1 MRTGPV
7 DSLELSRL
15 NAGFIVCVCGRIVY
29 LCNFSLATIASLF
42 VPTLPAALQRRP
54 KLLLLTFTVSVLAA
68 VAALQILSLW
78 WRRDMIL
85 SSAESRAANLSFVL
99 SEYVRGSFTLAD
111 TSLRQ
116 LAIHA
121 RRVGGAAA
129 PADAWDA
136 MLSSAKAAVPG
147 SGSLS
152 VTDAKGIIRRST
164 APIVGQSRSDYYLFK
179 QLAALDRDE
188 LVVDRPFVSPL
199 PPHRLLIPI
208 GRRLVDQK
216 ERFAGIVVAVV
227 MPEAFREFFRTVDVG
242 EEGII
247 SVFHPDGVVL
257 LREPSEP
264 DGTGTSATANPVL
277 QAAQRS
283 GKDGI
288 TTGPV
293 QAGGAT
299 YVSAYRM
306 TAGTPPLIVA
316 VSLNQGEILADWQ
329 RQVQTS
335 LAAFTALTLT
345 LALMLRVLFRQMRAR
360 SKAEKDLT
368 EVQRLEAE
376 RLRQSN
382 ERLEEALEREQ
393 RARLETEAAS
403 YLKDEFLMT
412 VSHELRTPLTA
423 IYGWVRMLAAEGL
436 RGDQR
441 RRAIAAVERN
451 ARAQTRLI
459 DDLLDVSRA
468 ISGKL
473 RLEARPVN
481 VADVVLAAVETLGAA
496 LEAKSIRLESNIDA
510 HIGPV
515 VVDPDRVQQIV
526 WNLLSN
532 AIKFTPDHGTVRLSL
547 RRTESSIEICVED
560 TGVGIDPDFL
570 PYVFERFR
578 QAEAGTRRRYGGLGL
593 GLAIV
598 RHLVELHGGTVA
610 AQSGGDGAGARF
622 RVLLPMRVARPDSE
636 PATVSAPSAPLEA
649 LEARLDGLRVLVVDD
664 EADARELFASI
675 VERAG
680 ASVLTAPSAQDALR
694 ILADGSIQVLLS
706 DIEMPGEDGYE
717 LIAQVLANPQIPRP
731 IAIAVTAYARSVDRR
746 RALDA
751 GFDRH
756 LAKPIEPAELV
767 AVIASL
773 AAQQLARRT

>member
-1 MRTGPV
+1 
-7 DSLELSRL
+7 
-15 NAGFIVCVCGRIVY
+15 
-29 LCNFSLATIASLF
+29 
-42 VPTLPAALQRRP
+42 
-54 KLLLLTFTVSVLAA
+54 VLAA
-68 VAALQILSLW
+68 VAALQFASLW
-78 WRRDMIL
+78 WHRDTIL
-85 SSAESRAANLSFVL
+85 STAESRAANLSFVL
-99 SEYVRGSFTLAD
+99 SEYVRGSFALAD

-121 RRVGGAAA
+121 KRVGGPAA

-164 APIVGQSRSDYYLFK
+164 AAIVGQSRADNYLFK
-179 QLAALDRDE
+179 QLAALTRDD
-188 LVVDRPFVSPL
+188 LVVDRPFISPQ

-208 GRRLVDQK
+208 GRRLVDDK
-216 ERFAGIVVAVV
+216 GRFAGAMVAVV

-247 SVFHPDGVVL
+247 SVFHPDGGVL
-257 LREPSEP
+257 LREPAEP
-264 DGTGTSATANPVL
+264 STTGASAADNPVL
-277 QAAQRS
+277 QAALRTTS
-283 GKDGI
+283 DGVM
-288 TTGPV
+288 TGPLEP
-293 QAGGAT
+293 GGAK
-299 YVSAYRM
+299 YVNAYRR
-306 TAGTPPLIVA
+306 TAGTPPLIVV
-316 VSLNQGEILADWQ
+316 VSLNQAEILADWQ

-368 EVQRLEAE
+368 EVQRLEAD

-382 ERLEEALEREQ
+382 ERLAEALEREQ
-393 RARLETEAAS
+393 RARRETEAAS

-436 RGDQR
+436 RSDQQ
-441 RRAIAAVERN
+441 RRAISAVERN

-473 RLEARPVN
+473 RLEPRPVN
-481 VADVVLAAVETLGAA
+481 IAEVVFAAMETLGGA
-496 LEAKSIRLESNIDA
+496 LEAKSIRLESSIEPD
-510 HIGPV
+510 IGPV
-515 VVDPDRVQQIV
+515 IVDPDRVQQIV

-547 RRTESSIEICVED
+547 RRIDSNIEISVAD

-598 RHLVELHGGTVA
+598 RHLVELHGGTVSA
-610 AQSGGDGAGARF
+610 RSGGDGTGAEF
-622 RVLLPMRVARPDSE
+622 RVLLPMRVARSE
-636 PATVSAPSAPLEA
+636 SERPAVSTPAARLDDA
-649 LEARLDGLRVLVVDD
+649 EARLDGVRVLIVDD
-664 EADARELFASI
+664 EEDARELFASI

-680 ASVLTAPSAQDALR
+680 ATVLTAPSARDALR
-694 ILADGSIQVLLS
+694 ILAGGNIHVLLS

-717 LIAQVLANPQIPRP
+717 LISQVRANLHIPP
-731 IAIAVTAYARSVDRR
+731 PVSIAVTAYARNVDRR

-751 GFDRH
+751 GFDWH

-773 AAQQLARRT
+773 TTHQATRSTST